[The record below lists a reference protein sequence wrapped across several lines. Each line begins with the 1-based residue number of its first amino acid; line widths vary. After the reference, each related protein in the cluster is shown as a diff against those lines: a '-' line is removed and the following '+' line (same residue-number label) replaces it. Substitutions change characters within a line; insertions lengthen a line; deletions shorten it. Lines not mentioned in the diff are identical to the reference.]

1 MTVLLVL
8 LNALSTCWQV
18 YPFVPASLLAPRRCI
33 AFRKTVTHHP
43 LALGTLPP
51 RHGSPRL
58 QDDILPSAKRLLD
71 VLASRSKRSA
81 MSCSPPGPKTMYRL
95 LQNSHT
101 PSPSL
106 QKPSTWPQLSVE
118 VIDEDEDD
126 PEMPGMEPV
135 SDDEDEDEDKEDEVV
150 EEPKESAE
158 AELSKLPIDY
168 QQNLSLSYIPRA
180 PIKGL
185 ELADQCVLQAQT
197 CHRVHPW
204 LSCPCL

>member
-1 MTVLLVL
+1 MLLVRLKGRRQQVRRLTFDLPKYVLLL
-8 LNALSTCWQV
+8 
-18 YPFVPASLLAPRRCI
+18 RRLI
-33 AFRKTVTHHP
+33 FADHVTQ
-43 LALGTLPP
+43 A
-51 RHGSPRL
+51 R
-58 QDDILPSAKRLLD
+58 
-71 VLASRSKRSA
+71 
-81 MSCSPPGPKTMYRL
+81 
-95 LQNSHT
+95 
-101 PSPSL
+101 
-106 QKPSTWPQLSVE
+106 PQLSVE

-135 SDDEDEDEDKEDEVV
+135 SDDEDEDEDEEDEVV

-185 ELADQCVLQAQT
+185 ELADLCVLQART

-204 LSCPCL
+204 PSCPCL